1 MYISINELCLRRIF
15 FFFSWTNAI
24 MQLQMHWYRETP
36 PSQILHSY
44 GFFLH
49 DLLFSASAKIFQLC
63 SGFGSFVLDSYELL
77 WDLSYYS
84 TSCHHFF
91 DNWRRQTWVANEGDA
106 TRHLGAPCFRWLRR
120 KSRRTLGLNSFEIA
134 FTFQTF
140 NVLWSRKYHML
151 HQFMKRK
158 SRLNAIYVTTPVV

>member
-1 MYISINELCLRRIF
+1 MKHLLHKYYIHKASFFMTYYLVPLLKFWVNHFPVRYVVVLGALFLIDTNFFETSVIIRHHATIFSTIDEDRLGLR
-15 FFFSWTNAI
+15 
-24 MQLQMHWYRETP
+24 M
-36 PSQILHSY
+36 
-44 GFFLH
+44 
-49 DLLFSASAKIFQLC
+49 K
-63 SGFGSFVLDSYELL
+63 
-77 WDLSYYS
+77 
-84 TSCHHFF
+84 
-91 DNWRRQTWVANEGDA
+91 EGDA